1 MSQFITAMGYDDD
14 PSSPQWVTTTIR
26 KLSQFFFAFF
36 LTDSVIKILDTLYR
50 ERDYARF
57 FVLET
62 IARVPYF
69 AFISVLHL
77 YESFGWWR
85 KADYL
90 KVHFAESWNEMHRLL
105 IMEEACPVTYGR
117 QPVVSSKIHIL
128 FAVDKAGATVLSQE
142 ANKGLYMNCG
152 CFTGSSKHRKGDDV
166 RQAYRGIDGED
177 FVKE

>member
-1 MSQFITAMGYDDD
+1 MKYQD
-14 PSSPQWVTTTIR
+14 PDSILHHRNGLRRRS
-26 KLSQFFFAFF
+26 
-36 LTDSVIKILDTLYR
+36 DSVIKILDTLYR

-69 AFISVLHL
+69 AFISVPHL

-105 IMEEACPVTYGR
+105 IMEAACGFLQNPHSVCRIQFSIHDNMLGGQSR
-117 QPVVSSKIHIL
+117 GHSSISGGKQGTL
-128 FAVDKAGATVLSQE
+128 
-142 ANKGLYMNCG
+142 
-152 CFTGSSKHRKGDDV
+152 KGDDV
-166 RQAYRGIDGED
+166 RQAYRGVDGED